1 MMLYNWRY
9 IRVTAYLRPSKSN
22 VLHKYVA
29 YAVLYSVI
37 NCYADAYAID
47 RQQRT
52 LCITWH
58 ELTTQNVKSTSAR

>member
-47 RQQRT
+47 RQQKT
-52 LCITWH
+52 LCIT
-58 ELTTQNVKSTSAR
+58 